1 MSELTTKMQPS
12 TQSVGRHEPRIAVV
26 VTARNA
32 SSHLPCLLE
41 ALRLQ
46 TLSRRDFEFVLVD
59 DASSDGTPDIGRT
72 WPGSLVIESPTHVG
86 LPRGRN
92 IGIRACR
99 APIIAFTDA
108 DCVPDRDWLE
118 RGIERMEHD
127 GADILAGGI
136 TIPIDHDDSTAAFV
150 DSATYLDQERYARR
164 GFGAGANLWV
174 RRDVFER
181 AGYFNEELEAYG
193 GDEEDLCHRAVA
205 NGARLVYAPEAHV
218 RHPPR
223 RRLRDLMRKA
233 YRLGYGLAAH
243 RRHNAGPLGQHPR
256 MFLQWR
262 SYTPSRRIYNLD
274 RARAQLPGR
283 IGLRRLAAM
292 YAVQH
297 LCIQLPLAFG
307 DLMGELHQIR
317 AERRRVVETP
327 AAERHA
333 R

>member
-1 MSELTTKMQPS
+1 M
-12 TQSVGRHEPRIAVV
+12 
-26 VTARNA
+26 
-32 SSHLPCLLE
+32 
-41 ALRLQ
+41 
-46 TLSRRDFEFVLVD
+46 
-59 DASSDGTPDIGRT
+59 
-72 WPGSLVIESPTHVG
+72 IESPIHVG

-205 NGARLVYAPEAHV
+205 NGARLVYAPEAPCGIRPGAACGISCA
-218 RHPPR
+218 RHTASDTASPHTV
-223 RRLRDLMRKA
+223 A
-233 YRLGYGLAAH
+233 
-243 RRHNAGPLGQHPR
+243 
-256 MFLQWR
+256 
-262 SYTPSRRIYNLD
+262 TT
-274 RARAQLPGR
+274 PGR
-283 IGLRRLAAM
+283 SGSIPACSFSGAPIRPVVGSTTSIGHGRNS
-292 YAVQH
+292 
-297 LCIQLPLAFG
+297 
-307 DLMGELHQIR
+307 
-317 AERRRVVETP
+317 P
-327 AAERHA
+327 AASVFGVSPRCTRFNTSASNCRSHSET
-333 R
+333 